1 MKYWLNIYAS
11 ENDSVLGGL
20 LIVSGLYMVLWGKSK
35 EMKTTPPLPAA
46 ITSLEHQDESEP
58 RSIRVVASSMENVH
72 QQRQ

>member
-1 MKYWLNIYAS
+1 MNYWLNIYAY

-35 EMKTTPPLPAA
+35 EMKTKTPLPAT

-58 RSIRVVASSMENVH
+58 QSIGVITSSMENVH